1 MENTQQKHTQQLVL
15 ACIDGSAISS
25 AVCDYAVW
33 IAQRV
38 GAPLKLL
45 HNIEHQETPVTSD
58 LTGNIGLGSQEHLLE
73 DLTKLE
79 QQRSKL
85 LMQQGKL
92 MLETAKQRAQQ
103 SGIADPIT
111 VQRHGSVAESLI
123 DLEDDI
129 HVLVLGVRGADHE
142 KQQEKIGS
150 HLEMMIRAI
159 HRPILVVNDEFK
171 TPETIMLAY
180 DGSEAAEK
188 VVDMVA
194 KSPLYKGFTCHL
206 VCVNKNTENAENA
219 DKLLQQ
225 ASEKLA
231 KASGLTLITAS
242 LSGKADQ
249 ELCAYQEKH
258 AIDLTIMGAFSHTRL
273 REMLLGSFT
282 IKMLVNTK
290 KPLLL
295 LR

>member
-1 MENTQQKHTQQLVL
+1 MKHTQQLVL

-25 AVCDYAVW
+25 AVCDYSAW
-33 IAQRV
+33 IAQRID
-38 GAPLKLL
+38 APLKLL

-73 DLTKLE
+73 DLTQLE
-79 QQRSKL
+79 QQRSKI

-92 MLETAKQRAQQ
+92 MLQAAKERAQQ
-103 SGIADPIT
+103 AGITEPIT
-111 VQRHGSVAESLI
+111 AQRHGSVTESLI

-129 HVLVLGVRGADHE
+129 RVLVLGVRGEDHE

-150 HLEMMIRAI
+150 HLEMMVRAI
-159 HRPILVVNDEFK
+159 HRPILVVNGEFK

-188 VVDMVA
+188 AVEMVA
-194 KSPLYKGFTCHL
+194 KSSLYKGLTCHL
-206 VCVNKNTENAENA
+206 VCVNKNTANAES
-219 DKLLQQ
+219 LLQQ
-225 ASEKLA
+225 ASAKL
-231 KASGLTLITAS
+231 KASDIILITAS
-242 LSGKADQ
+242 LSGKAEQ

-282 IKMLVNTK
+282 VKMLVNTK

>member
-1 MENTQQKHTQQLVL
+1 MKHTQQLVL

-25 AVCDYAVW
+25 AVCDYSAW

-38 GAPLKLL
+38 DAPLKLM

-73 DLTKLE
+73 DLTLLE

-85 LMQQGKL
+85 LMQKGKL
-92 MLETAKQRAQQ
+92 ILQAAKERVQQ
-103 SGIADPIT
+103 AGISEPIT
-111 VQRHGSVAESLI
+111 AQRHGSVTESLI

-129 HVLVLGVRGADHE
+129 RVLVLGVRGEDHE

-171 TPETIMLAY
+171 TPSTIMLAY

-188 VVDMVA
+188 AVDMVA
-194 KSPLYKGFTCHL
+194 KSPLYKGLTCHL
-206 VCVNKNTENAENA
+206 VCVNKNAANAENLLKQA
-219 DKLLQQ
+219 QKKL
-225 ASEKLA
+225 K
-231 KASGLTLITAS
+231 KASGLS
-242 LSGKADQ
+242 LVTTSLTGKAEQ

-282 IKMLVNTK
+282 VKMLVNTK

>member
-1 MENTQQKHTQQLVL
+1 MKHTQQLVL

-25 AVCDYAVW
+25 AVCDYSAW

-38 GAPLKLL
+38 DAPLKLL

-58 LTGNIGLGSQEHLLE
+58 LSGNIGLGSQEHLLE
-73 DLTKLE
+73 DLTQLE

-85 LMQQGKL
+85 LTQQGKL
-92 MLETAKQRAQQ
+92 MLQAAKERAQQ
-103 SGIADPIT
+103 AGIAEPIT
-111 VQRHGSVAESLI
+111 TQRHGSVTESLI
-123 DLEDDI
+123 DLEDNI
-129 HVLVLGVRGADHE
+129 RVLVLGVRGEDHE

-150 HLEMMIRAI
+150 HLEMMVRAI
-159 HRPILVVNDEFK
+159 HRPILVVNAEFK
-171 TPETIMLAY
+171 TPEIIMLAY

-188 VVDMVA
+188 AVEMVA
-194 KSPLYKGFTCHL
+194 KSPLYKGLTCHL
-206 VCVNKNTENAENA
+206 VCVNKNTANAES
-219 DKLLQQ
+219 LLQQ
-225 ASEKLA
+225 ASEKL
-231 KASGLTLITAS
+231 KASDITLIIAS

-282 IKMLVNTK
+282 VKMLVNTK
-290 KPLLL
+290 RPLLL

>member
-1 MENTQQKHTQQLVL
+1 MNNNQPEHTQPLVL

-25 AVCDYAVW
+25 AVCDYAAW

-38 GAPLKLL
+38 AVPLKLL
-45 HNIEHQETPVTSD
+45 HTIEHQETPVTAD

-73 DLTKLE
+73 DLTQLE
-79 QQRSKL
+79 QQRSKI

-92 MLETAKQRAQQ
+92 MLQAAKERAQQ
-103 SGIADPIT
+103 SGITDPIT
-111 VQRHGSVAESLI
+111 SQRHGSVTESLI
-123 DLEDDI
+123 DLEDI
-129 HVLVLGVRGADHE
+129 ISVLVLGVRGEDHE
-142 KQQEKIGS
+142 QQQEKISS
-150 HLEMMIRAI
+150 HLEMMVRAI

-171 TPETIMLAY
+171 TPKTIMLAY

-188 VVDMVA
+188 AVDMVA
-194 KSPLYKGFTCHL
+194 TSPLYKGLTCHL
-206 VCVNKNTENAENA
+206 VCVNKNTTNAES
-219 DKLLQQ
+219 LLQR
-225 ASEKLA
+225 AGEKLKTA
-231 KASGLTLITAS
+231 NELTLISAS
-242 LSGKADQ
+242 LTGKADL

-282 IKMLVNTK
+282 VKMLLHTK

>member
-1 MENTQQKHTQQLVL
+1 MNKTQQKHTEQLVL
-15 ACIDGSAISS
+15 ACIDGSAISA
-25 AVCDYAVW
+25 AVCDYSAW

-38 GAPLKLL
+38 DAPLKLL

-58 LTGNIGLGSQEHLLE
+58 LTGNIGLGTQEHLLE
-73 DLTKLE
+73 DLTQLE
-79 QQRSKL
+79 QQRSKI

-92 MLETAKQRAQQ
+92 ILQAAKERVQQ
-103 SGIADPIT
+103 AGVTEPIT
-111 VQRHGSVAESLI
+111 AQRHGSVTESLI
-123 DLEDDI
+123 ELEDNI
-129 HVLVLGVRGADHE
+129 RVLVLGVRGEDHD

-180 DGSEAAEK
+180 DGSEAADK
-188 VVDMVA
+188 AVDMLA
-194 KSPLYKGFTCHL
+194 KSPLYKGLICHL
-206 VCVNKNTENAENA
+206 VCVNKNIENA
-219 DKLLQQ
+219 DNLLQK
-225 ASEKLA
+225 ASEKLRNA
-231 KASGLTLITAS
+231 DSLSLITAS
-242 LSGKADQ
+242 LTGKADLA
-249 ELCAYQEKH
+249 LCAYQEKH

-282 IKMLVNTK
+282 VKMLINTR